1 MAFAVLESTNQVHAI
16 AAGGTNA
23 QHTLPTAG
31 GPTAGSFTLT
41 FGGQTTGSIPWNCT
55 AAQVQAALGA
65 LPNVTTTGV
74 LVTGGPLNTTDIV
87 INYIGPLA
95 NSVVAL
101 PTVNAANL
109 TGTLVPASTTTGV
122 TTAAVVTNELGTVPS
137 SMAQATWQIGKL
149 SFVSPTAVT
158 GNTANNFCLKFL
170 QFRAGA
176 QVAILGGYSVVAG
189 NSIVA
194 STEVIVPVYSSSGAT
209 PILQP
214 SDVLICQS
222 QMSGGTGLA
231 APIAINAKAEIE

>member
-1 MAFAVLESTNQVHAI
+1 MAFIVLESSNQVHAI

-31 GPTAGSFTLT
+31 GPTAGTFTLS
-41 FGGQTTGSIPWNCT
+41 FGGFTTTPIQWNDT
-55 AAQVQAALGA
+55 AANVSAALKA
-65 LPNVTTTGV
+65 LPSITTTGV

-122 TTAAVVTNELGTVPS
+122 VTAAKVTNEMGSVPS
-137 SMAQATWQIGKL
+137 SMAQATWTLGKM

-158 GNTANNFCLKFL
+158 GATAQCFVILFL

-176 QVAILGGYSVVAG
+176 QLAILGGYSTVAG
-189 NSIVA
+189 NSLVA
-194 STEVIVPVYSSSGAT
+194 NTEVVVPTFGA
-209 PILQP
+209 PSILA
-214 SDVLICQS
+214 SDVLVCQT
-222 QMSGGTGLA
+222 QMTGGTGLA
-231 APIAINAKAEIE
+231 VPIGISAKAELE

>member
-1 MAFAVLESTNQVHAI
+1 MAFMVLDTTMQVHAI

-23 QHTLPTAG
+23 QHTLPTAA
-31 GPTAGSFTLT
+31 GPTAGTFTLT
-41 FGGQTTGSIPWNCT
+41 FGGNTTGPIQWNTT

-65 LPNVTTTGV
+65 LPNVTSTGV
-74 LVTGGPLNTTDIV
+74 LCTGGPLNTTDIV

-122 TTAAVVTNELGTVPS
+122 VTAAKVSNEMGSVPS
-137 SMAQATWQIGKL
+137 SMAQATWQVGKL
-149 SFVSPTAVT
+149 AFVSPTAVT
-158 GNTANNFCLKFL
+158 GATAQNFVVLFL

-189 NSIVA
+189 NSLVA
-194 STEVIVPVYSSSGAT
+194 NTEVVVPVVGT
-209 PILQP
+209 PVLLP
-214 SDVLICQS
+214 ADVLVCQT
-222 QMSGGTGLA
+222 QMTGGTGLGV
-231 APIAINAKAEIE
+231 PIGISAKAEIE